1 MDNQISNIKHRD
13 EIIET
18 LVKDQQVRRNVVKES
33 HMTFFHLYFNE
44 YVRYQTADFQREMF
58 EITEN
63 EDLKLA
69 IIVAFR
75 GSGKS
80 TIMTMSYPIWSILG
94 KQQKKCVVILSQ
106 TQQQAKIHLT
116 NIKRELESNDLL
128 RSDLGPFEEQS
139 DEWGSTG
146 LFFPKFGAKISTA
159 SSEQSIRGIR
169 NGAYRPDLI
178 ICDDVEDLNST
189 KTKESRDSAYSW
201 FTGEIAPLGDRNTRI
216 VMVGN
221 LLHEDSL
228 LMRLKEN
235 LEKQEGNVIYRE
247 YPVVDENDVILW
259 KGKYPTMDDLKI
271 EKKLH
276 GDEKAW
282 QREYMLKIIADDDQ
296 LVKKEWIQ
304 YYDEIPLDRTNYKH
318 TLIGVDLA
326 ISSSNHADYTAIV
339 VGHVYGCE
347 ENIKVYI
354 EKFPVNKRLDFPSTL
369 EKIKEVYGLSKR
381 FDRRPKLY
389 IEDVGY
395 QKSVVQMLKKQ
406 GVAAEGFPLH
416 GRDKRERLD
425 SVTHMIRSGKVFFP
439 KQGAEELIQQLVYFG
454 VEKHDDLVDAF
465 TIVLHMAIEK
475 DRPKVKFL
483 TREQAAIIRYGYDY
497 NNRGGGYW
505 F

>member
-1 MDNQISNIKHRD
+1 
-13 EIIET
+13 
-18 LVKDQQVRRNVVKES
+18 
-33 HMTFFHLYFNE
+33 
-44 YVRYQTADFQREMF
+44 
-58 EITEN
+58 
-63 EDLKLA
+63 
-69 IIVAFR
+69 
-75 GSGKS
+75 
-80 TIMTMSYPIWSILG
+80 MTMSYPIWSILG

-247 YPVVDENDVILW
+247 YPVVDEDDVILW
-259 KGKYPTMDDLKI
+259 RGKYPTMEDLKI

-304 YYDEIPLDRTNYKH
+304 YYDELPEEKDKYKGA
-318 TLIGVDLA
+318 LIGVDLA
-326 ISSSNHADYTAIV
+326 ISESNHADYTAIV
-339 VGHVYGCE
+339 VGHVYGTKDDLR
-347 ENIKVYI
+347 IYI
-354 EKFPVNKRLDFPSTL
+354 ERYPFNKRIDGPTTI
-369 EKIKEVYGLSKR
+369 EKIKEVVKNSKR
-381 FDRRPKLY
+381 YEKSPKLY

-395 QKSVVQMLKKQ
+395 QKTVIQTLNKQ
-406 GVAAEGFPLH
+406 GVNAEGYKVS
-416 GRDKRERLD
+416 GRDKRERLE
-425 SVTHMIRSGKVFFP
+425 SVTHMIRNGNVYFP
-439 KQGAEELIQQLVYFG
+439 REGAEDLIQQLVYFG

-465 TIVLHMAIEK
+465 TIVLHRSLEIKFYEIQIF
-475 DRPKVKFL
+475 DREL
-483 TREQAAIIRYGYDY
+483 LGL
-497 NNRGGGYW
+497 
-505 F
+505 

>member
-1 MDNQISNIKHRD
+1 MNNQISNIKHRD

-247 YPVVDENDVILW
+247 CPVVDENDVILW
-259 KGKYPTMDDLKI
+259 RGKYPTMEDLKI

-304 YYDEIPLDRTNYKH
+304 YYDELPGEKDKYKGA
-318 TLIGVDLA
+318 LIGVDLA
-326 ISSSNHADYTAIV
+326 ISESNHADYTAIV
-339 VGHVYGCE
+339 VGHVYGTKDDLR
-347 ENIKVYI
+347 IYI
-354 EKFPVNKRLDFPSTL
+354 ERYPFNKRIDGPTTI
-369 EKIKEVYGLSKR
+369 EKIKEVVKNSKR
-381 FDRRPKLY
+381 YEKSPKLY

-395 QKSVVQMLKKQ
+395 QKTVIQTLNKQ
-406 GVAAEGFPLH
+406 GVNAEGYKVS
-416 GRDKRERLD
+416 GRDKRERLE
-425 SVTHMIRSGKVFFP
+425 SITHMIRNGNVYFP
-439 KQGAEELIQQLVYFG
+439 REGAKELIQQLVYFG

-465 TIVLHMAIEK
+465 TIVLHKSLEIKFYEIQIF
-475 DRPKVKFL
+475 DRDL
-483 TREQAAIIRYGYDY
+483 LGL
-497 NNRGGGYW
+497 
-505 F
+505 

>member
-1 MDNQISNIKHRD
+1 MNNQISNIKLTNEVIEGLVRD
-13 EIIET
+13 KE
-18 LVKDQQVRRNVVKES
+18 VRKNVVKES

-44 YVRYQTADFQREMF
+44 YVQYETAEFQREMF

-63 EDLKLA
+63 DDLKLA

-94 KQQKKCVVILSQ
+94 KQEKKCVVILSQ

-128 RSDLGPFEEQS
+128 RRDLGPFEEQS

-146 LFFPKFGAKISTA
+146 LFFPKFNAKISTA

-169 NGAYRPDLI
+169 HGAYRPDLI
-178 ICDDVEDLNST
+178 ICDDVEDLTST
-189 KTKESRDSAYSW
+189 KTKEGRDRTYQW
-201 FTGEIAPLGDRNTRI
+201 FTGEIAPLGDKNTKI
-216 VMVGN
+216 IMVGN

-235 LEKQEGNVIYRE
+235 VQKQKENVIYRE
-247 YPVVDENDVILW
+247 YPVVDENEEILW
-259 KGKYPTMDDLKI
+259 KGKYPTMKDL
-271 EKKLH
+271 EVDKKLH

-304 YYDEIPLDRTNYKH
+304 YYDELPENSKDNKYRGA
-318 TLIGVDLA
+318 LIGVDLA
-326 ISSSNHADYTAIV
+326 ISEKDHADYTAIV
-339 VGHVYGCE
+339 VGHVYGPQDDVK
-347 ENIKVYI
+347 IYI
-354 EKFPVNKRLDFPSTL
+354 EKHPVNKRMDFPTAI
-369 EKIKEVYGLSKR
+369 EKIKKVVDESKR
-381 FDRRPKLY
+381 FNERPKLY

-395 QKSVVQMLKKQ
+395 QRSAIQTLNKQ
-406 GVAAEGFPLH
+406 NIDAKGFKVS
-416 GRDKRERLD
+416 GQDKRARLD
-425 SVTHMIRSGKVFFP
+425 SITYMIRHGRVFFP
-439 KQGAEELIQQLVYFG
+439 REGAEDLIQQLVYFG

-465 TIVLHMAIEK
+465 TMVLHKSLEI
-475 DRPKVKFL
+475 KFYEIQSFPRWML
-483 TREQAAIIRYGYDY
+483 GL
-497 NNRGGGYW
+497 
-505 F
+505 